1 MKKYW
6 IVFAKSLKSEMT
18 YRFAA
23 LAGVVSAL
31 LGFLIQIFLW
41 KALLG
46 TGVQQDTSFS
56 DMLVYVLI
64 NSFMM
69 ELTRAN
75 VASRVENAMVDGTV
89 SLELLRPI
97 SYKYYMLANTFG
109 ENLYGTITRTVPIL
123 LVGAFFISAGSLPD
137 PVHGALFVVSALLG
151 ALLTFQVTYLV
162 GLLAFWLQRSWFIS
176 FYLGGFMKIFG
187 GTVVPLWFYP
197 QFLVTASYFLPFR
210 YMTFEP
216 INLFLGK
223 TAVED
228 AWVPILAAAL
238 WLVVLSI
245 ADKLV
250 LQAAVK
256 KLTVNGG

>member
-6 IVFAKSLKSEMT
+6 IVFTKSLKSEMT

-23 LAGVVSAL
+23 VAGVVSAL

-46 TGVQQDTSFS
+46 TGVQQDTNVS

-75 VASRVENAMVDGTV
+75 VASRIENAMVDGTV

-97 SYKYYMLANTFG
+97 SYKYYTLANTFG

-123 LVGAFFISAGSLPD
+123 LVGAFFISADSLPD
-137 PVHGALFVVSALLG
+137 PVHGALFAVSALLG

-216 INLFLGK
+216 INLFLEK

-238 WLVVLSI
+238 WLVILSI

-250 LQAAVK
+250 LHAAVK